1 VARDDAAT
9 DSSLHPAP
17 AADAGDTMQ
26 FHETTE
32 GDYRIFA
39 GAIEAPA
46 RDGYLAAL
54 VVNRT
59 AGERRSQREVY
70 RDTSLAAGYAWP
82 SADAAL
88 RYAVQRG
95 QEIVRHRPA
104 LLAC

>member
-1 VARDDAAT
+1 M
-9 DSSLHPAP
+9 H
-17 AADAGDTMQ
+17 

-46 RDGYLAAL
+46 RSGYFAAL
-54 VVNRT
+54 VVNRNDK
-59 AGERRSQREVY
+59 ARSGSSEAF
-70 RDTSLAAGYAWP
+70 RDTSLAAGYCWP

-88 RYAVQRG
+88 RYALHRG
-95 QEIVRHRPA
+95 QEIVRRRPA

>member
-1 VARDDAAT
+1 
-9 DSSLHPAP
+9 
-17 AADAGDTMQ
+17 MQ

-46 RDGYLAAL
+46 RGGYLAAL

-59 AGERRSQREVY
+59 HGSERKAQREVY
-70 RDTSLAAGYAWP
+70 RDTSLAAGYTWP

>member
-1 VARDDAAT
+1 M
-9 DSSLHPAP
+9 H
-17 AADAGDTMQ
+17 

-39 GAIEAPA
+39 GAIEAPS
-46 RDGYLAAL
+46 RSGYLAAL

-59 AGERRSQREVY
+59 TDAGRRTQREAF

-82 SADAAL
+82 SADEAL

-95 QEIVRHRPA
+95 QEIVRRRPA
-104 LLAC
+104 LLTC

>member
-1 VARDDAAT
+1 
-9 DSSLHPAP
+9 
-17 AADAGDTMQ
+17 MQ

-46 RDGYLAAL
+46 RSGYFAAL

-59 AGERRSQREVY
+59 GGERRGSPEAF
-70 RDTSLAAGYAWP
+70 RDTSLAAGYRWP
-82 SADAAL
+82 SADEAL
-88 RYAVQRG
+88 RYALQRG
-95 QEIVRHRPA
+95 QEIVRRRPA

>member
-1 VARDDAAT
+1 
-9 DSSLHPAP
+9 
-17 AADAGDTMQ
+17 MQ

-46 RDGYLAAL
+46 RSGYFAAL

-59 AGERRSQREVY
+59 AGASSPTREAF
-70 RDTSLAAGYAWP
+70 RDTLLAAGYRWP
-82 SADAAL
+82 SAEAAL
-88 RYAVQRG
+88 RYALQRG
-95 QEIVRHRPA
+95 QEIVRRKPA

>member
-1 VARDDAAT
+1 MLFD
-9 DSSLHPAP
+9 
-17 AADAGDTMQ
+17 
-26 FHETTE
+26 EITE
-32 GDYRIFA
+32 GAYRIFA

-59 AGERRSQREVY
+59 DGERFQGREAY
-70 RDTSLAAGYAWP
+70 RDTALAAGYAWP

-95 QEIVRHRPA
+95 QEIVRRRPA

>member
-1 VARDDAAT
+1 
-9 DSSLHPAP
+9 
-17 AADAGDTMQ
+17 MQ

-46 RDGYLAAL
+46 RGGYFAAL

-59 AGERRSQREVY
+59 SGASSASHEAF
-70 RDTSLAAGYAWP
+70 RDTLLASGYRWP
-82 SADAAL
+82 SADEAL

-95 QEIVRHRPA
+95 QEIVRRRPA